1 MENETNTIIDFK
13 ILGMTIEKFSTVYGA
28 FLVLWGIIISL
39 ISGSN
44 SFTSYIP
51 SILGLPILIFS
62 LLAIK
67 FINKKKLFMH
77 IVVLFGLIV
86 FLGGLDFLRTLI
98 SGNLFTNKWADASK
112 FILLVTGLYFTIQ
125 CVRSFIHARKN
136 NNTQ

>member
-1 MENETNTIIDFK
+1 MENEINTNIEFK
-13 ILGMTIEKFSTVYGA
+13 ILGMTIEELSFVYGA

-77 IVVLFGLIV
+77 IVVLFGLIA
-86 FLGGLDFLRTLI
+86 FLGGLDFLRTLV

-112 FILLVTGLYFTIQ
+112 FILLTTGLYFSVQ
-125 CVRSFIHARKN
+125 CVRSFIHARKYK
-136 NNTQ
+136 NT

>member
-1 MENETNTIIDFK
+1 MENEINTNIEFK
-13 ILGMTIEKFSTVYGA
+13 ILGMTIEKLSVIYGA

-77 IVVLFGLIV
+77 IVVLFGLIA

-112 FILLVTGLYFTIQ
+112 FILLTTGLYFTVQ
-125 CVRSFIHARKN
+125 CVRSFIYARKYK
-136 NNTQ
+136 NT

>member
-125 CVRSFIHARKN
+125 CVRSFIHARKYK
-136 NNTQ
+136 NT

>member
-1 MENETNTIIDFK
+1 MENDINTNIEFK
-13 ILGMTIEKFSTVYGA
+13 ILGMTIEKLSVVYGA
-28 FLVLWGIIISL
+28 FLILWGIIISL

-77 IVVLFGLIV
+77 IVVLFGLIA
-86 FLGGLDFLRTLI
+86 FLGGLDFLRTLV

-112 FILLVTGLYFTIQ
+112 FILLTTGLYFSVQ
-125 CVRSFIHARKN
+125 CVRSFIHARKYK
-136 NNTQ
+136 NT

>member
-1 MENETNTIIDFK
+1 MENEINTNIEFK
-13 ILGMTIEKFSTVYGA
+13 ILGMTIEKLSVVYGA

-77 IVVLFGLIV
+77 IVVLFGLIA
-86 FLGGLDFLRTLI
+86 FLGGLDFLRTLV

-112 FILLVTGLYFTIQ
+112 FILLTTGLYFSVQ
-125 CVRSFIHARKN
+125 CVRSFIHARKYK
-136 NNTQ
+136 NT

>member
-1 MENETNTIIDFK
+1 MENETNTNNQFK
-13 ILGMTIEKFSTVYGA
+13 TLGMTIEKFSTVYGS
-28 FLVLWGIIISL
+28 FLILWGIIISL

-62 LLAIK
+62 LLAVK

-77 IVVLFGLIV
+77 IVVLFGLIA

-112 FILLVTGLYFTIQ
+112 FILLVTGLYFTVQ
-125 CVRSFIHARKN
+125 CVRSFIYARKYK
-136 NNTQ
+136 NT

>member
-1 MENETNTIIDFK
+1 MENETNTNIDFK

-112 FILLVTGLYFTIQ
+112 FILLVTGLYFTVQ
-125 CVRSFIHARKN
+125 CVRSFMHVRN
-136 NNTQ
+136 NNNL

>member
-1 MENETNTIIDFK
+1 MENEINTNIEFK
-13 ILGMTIEKFSTVYGA
+13 ILGITIEKLSVVYGA
-28 FLVLWGIIISL
+28 FLILWGIIISF

-77 IVVLFGLIV
+77 IVVLFGLIA
-86 FLGGLDFLRTLI
+86 FLGGLDFLRTLV

-125 CVRSFIHARKN
+125 CVRSFMHVRN
-136 NNTQ
+136 NNNL